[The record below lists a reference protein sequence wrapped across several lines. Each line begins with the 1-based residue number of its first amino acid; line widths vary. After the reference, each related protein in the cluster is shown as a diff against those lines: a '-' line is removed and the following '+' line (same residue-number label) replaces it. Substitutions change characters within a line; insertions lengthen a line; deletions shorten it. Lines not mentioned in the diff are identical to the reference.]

1 MLSQVTGLTRFKS
14 GLFDLLTPLTKYS
27 SFWDPVK
34 LHFLNITKFI
44 SSKNS
49 QVWSAK
55 KLFQESVWTQ
65 SALDRS
71 CWLCPYITF
80 QIDPGSPDLF
90 WGGHIFDPL
99 KEVCNVVMPLYYITF
114 TFLNQDQIL
123 WSAGVLNWSFY
134 VHQADRDVHSN
145 NWVCR
150 SKSKYCRFSFS
161 DWVGCPSGAISQIGS
176 QSAADLTCSPHN
188 AVSETNTIY
197 HQIIL
202 RLFMN
207 SMNERYDIS

>member
-1 MLSQVTGLTRFKS
+1 M
-14 GLFDLLTPLTKYS
+14 P
-27 SFWDPVK
+27 
-34 LHFLNITKFI
+34 I
-44 SSKNS
+44 KNS
-49 QVWSAK
+49 GIILDWLSPGQELLAMSLYNFSDWSR
-55 KLFQESVWTQ
+55 V
-65 SALDRS
+65 
-71 CWLCPYITF
+71 
-80 QIDPGSPDLF
+80 PGPVLRRP
-90 WGGHIFDPL
+90 HIWPL
-99 KEVCNVVMPLYYITF
+99 KEVCNVIMPLCYITF

-188 AVSETNTIY
+188 ALSETNTMV
-197 HQIIL
+197 L
-202 RLFMN
+202 GFWL
-207 SMNERYDIS
+207 EWEDLL